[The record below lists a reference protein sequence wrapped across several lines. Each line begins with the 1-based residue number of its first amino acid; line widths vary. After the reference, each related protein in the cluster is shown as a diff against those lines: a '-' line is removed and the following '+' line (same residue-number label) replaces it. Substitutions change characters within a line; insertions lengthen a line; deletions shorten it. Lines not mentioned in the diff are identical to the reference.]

1 MLNNKNILIT
11 GGTGSFGQNATEF
24 LLSKSKVKKIIIFSR
39 DENKQFE
46 MQNKFKDKR
55 LRFFL
60 GDVRDQSRIE
70 LALNEVDLL
79 IHAAALKHV
88 PAAEYN
94 PFEFIKTNVYGAEN
108 VIAAS
113 LSRKVKKVLMLSTD
127 KACNPINLYG
137 ATKLC
142 SEKLFVNAN
151 NYSGS
156 KGTLFGVVRYGN
168 VISSRGSVIP
178 LFKNLIKNGQKEL
191 PLTHKDMTRF
201 FITLPEAIK
210 FIFNCFNLLKGGE
223 IFIPKMKSI
232 HIHDL
237 IKLIDR
243 KIKIKVTGIRP
254 GEKIHETLCSQDE
267 SNNIH
272 ENKNFYTI
280 YPPHHFLP
288 KFKSGKKVKKDF
300 VYASNI
306 KSNFFK
312 TSEFKDII
320 KKY

>member
-1 MLNNKNILIT
+1 MLDNKTILIT

-24 LLSKSKVKKIIIFSR
+24 LLSNSKAKKIIIFSR
-39 DENKQFE
+39 DENKQFI

-70 LALNEVDLL
+70 LALNDVDLL

-94 PFEFIKTNVYGAEN
+94 PFEFIKTNIYGAEN
-108 VIAAS
+108 VISAS
-113 LSRKVKKVLMLSTD
+113 LSKKVKKVLMLSTD

-142 SEKLFVNAN
+142 AEKLFVNAN
-151 NYSGS
+151 YYSGT

-178 LFKNLIKNGQKEL
+178 LFKNLIKNGQKEV

-210 FIFNCFNLLKGGE
+210 FVFNCLNFLKGGE

-232 HIHDL
+232 HISDI
-237 IKLIDR
+237 IKLIDS
-243 KIKIKVTGIRP
+243 KIKIKISGIRA
-254 GEKIHETLCSQDE
+254 GEKIHETLCSHDE
-267 SNNIH
+267 SNYVY
-272 ENKNFYTI
+272 ENKSYYAI
-280 YPPHHFLP
+280 YPPIFFLS
-288 KFKSGKKVKKDF
+288 KFKTGKKVKQGF
-300 VYASNI
+300 VYSSNI

-312 TSEFKDII
+312 TSKFKEII

>member
-1 MLNNKNILIT
+1 MLDNKNILST

-113 LSRKVKKVLMLSTD
+113 LSRKVKKVL
-127 KACNPINLYG
+127 
-137 ATKLC
+137 
-142 SEKLFVNAN
+142 
-151 NYSGS
+151 
-156 KGTLFGVVRYGN
+156 
-168 VISSRGSVIP
+168 
-178 LFKNLIKNGQKEL
+178 
-191 PLTHKDMTRF
+191 
-201 FITLPEAIK
+201 ITA
-210 FIFNCFNLLKGGE
+210 
-223 IFIPKMKSI
+223 
-232 HIHDL
+232 
-237 IKLIDR
+237 
-243 KIKIKVTGIRP
+243 V
-254 GEKIHETLCSQDE
+254 
-267 SNNIH
+267 
-272 ENKNFYTI
+272 
-280 YPPHHFLP
+280 
-288 KFKSGKKVKKDF
+288 
-300 VYASNI
+300 
-306 KSNFFK
+306 
-312 TSEFKDII
+312 
-320 KKY
+320 

>member
-1 MLNNKNILIT
+1 MLDNKTILIT

-24 LLSKSKVKKIIIFSR
+24 LLSNSKVKKIIIFSR
-39 DENKQFE
+39 DENKQFI

-70 LALNEVDLL
+70 LALNDVDLL

-108 VIAAS
+108 VISAS
-113 LSRKVKKVLMLSTD
+113 LSRKIKKVLMLSTD

-151 NYSGS
+151 NYSGT

-210 FIFNCFNLLKGGE
+210 FVFNCLNLLKGGE

-232 HIHDL
+232 HISDI
-237 IKLIDR
+237 IKLIDS
-243 KIKIKVTGIRP
+243 KIKIKITGIRP

-272 ENKNFYTI
+272 ENKDYYAI
-280 YPPHHFLP
+280 YPPLHFLP
-288 KFKSGKKVKKDF
+288 KLKTGKKVKKDF
-300 VYASNI
+300 VYSSNI

-312 TSEFKDII
+312 TSEFKEII

>member
-1 MLNNKNILIT
+1 MFDNETILIT
-11 GGTGSFGQNATEF
+11 GGAGSFGQNATEF
-24 LLSKSKVKKIIIFSR
+24 LLTNSKVKKIIIFSR
-39 DENKQFE
+39 DENKQFI

-70 LALNEVDLL
+70 LALNDVDLL

-94 PFEFIKTNVYGAEN
+94 PFEFIKTNVHGAEN
-108 VIAAS
+108 VISAS
-113 LSRKVKKVLMLSTD
+113 LSKKIKKVLMLSTD

-151 NYSGS
+151 NYSGT

-178 LFKNLIKNGQKEL
+178 LFKNLIESGQKEL

-210 FIFNCFNLLKGGE
+210 FVFNCFNLLKGGE

-232 HIHDL
+232 HISDI
-237 IKLIDR
+237 IKLIDN
-243 KIKIKVTGIRP
+243 KIKIKITGIRP
-254 GEKIHETLCSQDE
+254 GEKIHETLCSYDE
-267 SNNIH
+267 SNNVH
-272 ENKNFYTI
+272 ENKGYYVI
-280 YPPHHFLP
+280 YPSHHFLS
-288 KFKSGKKVKKDF
+288 KFKTGKKVKKDF
-300 VYASNI
+300 VYSSNI
-306 KSNFFK
+306 KSNFLK
-312 TSEFKDII
+312 ISEFKEII